1 MGWKRARAGIEVGVR
16 FPLGVAKVFSWELN
30 VWAQANEEKR
40 IAKKP
45 LIKTPKKLVMT
56 CNRKNSI
63 VLKS

>member
-1 MGWKRARAGIEVGVR
+1 MGWKRARAGTKVEVR
-16 FPLGVAKVFSWELN
+16 FPLGIAKVFSWEHN

-56 CNRKNSI
+56 CNMKNSI
-63 VLKS
+63 ALAS